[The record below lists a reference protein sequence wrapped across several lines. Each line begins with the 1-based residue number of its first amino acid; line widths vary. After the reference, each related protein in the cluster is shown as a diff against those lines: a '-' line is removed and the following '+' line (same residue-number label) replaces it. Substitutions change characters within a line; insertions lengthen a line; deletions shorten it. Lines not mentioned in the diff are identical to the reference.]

1 MDLKNFYQKVGGSY
15 EEIRARLPT
24 DKLVEKFILMLLK
37 EPCFGNLKAA
47 MENQDW
53 QAAFDACHTLKGVSA
68 NLALTT
74 LYNST
79 KALTEDLRSGN
90 PAPNTQQDFE
100 KVKNDFEKVIAAINE
115 GVAQ

>member
-1 MDLKNFYQKVGGSY
+1 MDLKNFYKKVGGSY
-15 EEIRARLPT
+15 EEVSSRLPT
-24 DKLVEKFILMLLK
+24 DKLVEKFVLMLPK
-37 EPCFGNLKAA
+37 EPCFRNLKAG

-53 QAAFDACHTLKGVSA
+53 QSAFAACHTLKGVAA

-79 KALTEDLRSGN
+79 EALTEDLRGGT
-90 PAPNTQQDFE
+90 PGPNTQHDFE
-100 KVKNDFEKVIAAINE
+100 QVKIDFENVIAAINE